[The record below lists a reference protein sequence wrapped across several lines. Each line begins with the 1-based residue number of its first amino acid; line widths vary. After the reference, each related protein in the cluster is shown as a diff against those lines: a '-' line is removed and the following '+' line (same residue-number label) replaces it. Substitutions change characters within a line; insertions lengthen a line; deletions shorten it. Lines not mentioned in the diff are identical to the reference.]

1 MSILKLLGSSSF
13 LMANKEIVKAT
24 DLECAVLLSDLA
36 GAHDYWKEKNLLQDG
51 YFFRTQSEIEQ
62 NTTLSAKVQLRCL
75 KLLISKGILKTKL
88 KGAPPVKYFCIDEK
102 AINTIIS
109 QTVEIDLSKKENLN
123 TTNGIIQDVQKGEF
137 ELAEM
142 DNLNSTKGRTNNNR
156 INNNKGIIIDN
167 NNKEKSDFSFLENDP
182 EIIALNDKKQTQEV
196 LPAVV
201 YQKPKKEKAPQI
213 YPANFSPAIIR
224 AVENFIEYRK
234 EIKKP
239 FKSEKSQQTKVNQW
253 SDQIEAYGDLIVLDS
268 IETAIANGWQGTF
281 IDMKKV
287 EQLNK
292 QQTNSDNQFKTKK
305 DANFAHYFSQLRDV
319 DYGFND

>member
-1 MSILKLLGSSSF
+1 VAHIT
-13 LMANKEIVKAT
+13 NT
-24 DLECAVLLSDLA
+24 DL
-36 GAHDYWKEKNLLQDG
+36 
-51 YFFRTQSEIEQ
+51 I
-62 NTTLSAKVQLRCL
+62 
-75 KLLISKGILKTKL
+75 
-88 KGAPPVKYFCIDEK
+88 
-102 AINTIIS
+102 
-109 QTVEIDLSKKENLN
+109 
-123 TTNGIIQDVQKGEF
+123 TN
-137 ELAEM
+137 
-142 DNLNSTKGRTNNNR
+142 
-156 INNNKGIIIDN
+156 INNITNTDLIT
-167 NNKEKSDFSFLENDP
+167 NKEKSDFSFLENDP
-182 EIIALNDKKQTQEV
+182 ELIALNDKKQTQEI

-292 QQTNSDNQFKTKK
+292 QQINSDNQFKTKK

>member
-1 MSILKLLGSSSF
+1 MIIRREKRSERFSVLNTEPIEDKNLSAVALGIYVYIMSKPDNWNAHKNEILKRFGGATIKTSKNVIDSAFSELIKAGYIVLKTIVSRTDE
-13 LMANKEIVKAT
+13 NKVRFAGKEYLFFDTPQLSKDNNCRETEIMEAREKSKIDKTRKSKEVAHITNT
-24 DLECAVLLSDLA
+24 DL
-36 GAHDYWKEKNLLQDG
+36 
-51 YFFRTQSEIEQ
+51 I
-62 NTTLSAKVQLRCL
+62 
-75 KLLISKGILKTKL
+75 
-88 KGAPPVKYFCIDEK
+88 
-102 AINTIIS
+102 
-109 QTVEIDLSKKENLN
+109 
-123 TTNGIIQDVQKGEF
+123 TN
-137 ELAEM
+137 
-142 DNLNSTKGRTNNNR
+142 
-156 INNNKGIIIDN
+156 INNITNTDLIT
-167 NNKEKSDFSFLENDP
+167 NKEKSDFSFLENDP
-182 EIIALNDKKQTQEV
+182 ELIALNDKKQTQEI

-292 QQTNSDNQFKTKK
+292 QQINSDNQFKTKE
-305 DANFAHYFSQLRDV
+305 DATFSYYFSQLRDV

>member
-1 MSILKLLGSSSF
+1 
-13 LMANKEIVKAT
+13 MANKEIVKAT

-109 QTVEIDLSKKENLN
+109 QTVEIDLSKRENLN

-182 EIIALNDKKQTQEV
+182 EIIALNDKKQTQEI

-292 QQTNSDNQFKTKK
+292 QQNNSDNKFKTKE
-305 DANFAHYFSQLRDV
+305 DATFSYYFSQLRDV

>member
-1 MSILKLLGSSSF
+1 
-13 LMANKEIVKAT
+13 MANKEIVKAT

-292 QQTNSDNQFKTKK
+292 QQNNSDNKFKTKE
-305 DANFAHYFSQLRDV
+305 DATFSYYFSQLRDV